1 MEQAVSKN
9 IFLTGFMG
17 AGKSTV
23 GRLLANLM
31 NHPFVDLDE
40 MIVQRENRTIA
51 DIFSAEGEKYFRDC
65 ETLVLN
71 ELYQQPAAIYATGGG
86 IVVRDENRRTMKG
99 IGSIVYLKTSWA
111 TLENRLRKSVAR
123 PLVDPETGWDH
134 VKELLAER
142 QAFYEDADIVVETD
156 GCTPSQVAHKIASGL
171 ML

>member
-1 MEQAVSKN
+1 MELAVSKN

-31 NHPFVDLDE
+31 NRPFVDLDE
-40 MIVQRENRTIA
+40 MIVQRENRTIT
-51 DIFSAEGEKYFRDC
+51 DIFSADGEKYFRDC
-65 ETLVLN
+65 ETSVLN
-71 ELYQQPAAIYATGGG
+71 ELYQQPVAIYATGGG

-111 TLENRLRKSVAR
+111 TLKNRLRKSVDR
-123 PLVDPETGWDH
+123 PLVDPDAGWDH
-134 VKELLAER
+134 VKALLADR
-142 QAFYEDADIVVETD
+142 QTFYEDADIVVETD